1 MSECDVP
8 SQLLTSCKVYDNLAY
23 ISSVIKD
30 VNGRTVLKIR
40 GSDNSN
46 SLNMLRAVRSVMP
59 LAKANTVIN
68 SLDESMET
76 QVIIPNNSDELHR
89 AIEIAH
95 NTIGSKLLKVISTS
109 LFVFSFLLITNSIMN
124 ASKD

>member
-76 QVIIPNNSDELHR
+76 QVIIPNKSDELHR

>member
-1 MSECDVP
+1 M
-8 SQLLTSCKVYDNLAY
+8 YDNLAY

-76 QVIIPNNSDELHR
+76 QVIIPNKSDELHR